1 MVLEMQ
7 MPAPEVKEGLEAAV
21 TGQAAQVRQAIP
33 HLHHHHKVT
42 KAVQE
47 LRHQVLQIMEEVAV
61 ADPKFMAMMVV
72 VVAEATVAQ
81 ARLVLYQAHQ
91 HTMQVEVEVEVV

>member
-7 MPAPEVKEGLEAAV
+7 MPGPEVKEGLEAVV

-42 KAVQE
+42 RAVQE
-47 LRHQVLQIMEEVAV
+47 LRYQVLQITVE
-61 ADPKFMAMMVV
+61 V
-72 VVAEATVAQ
+72 VVA
-81 ARLVLYQAHQ
+81 VLA
-91 HTMQVEVEVEVV
+91 ESVVMVV